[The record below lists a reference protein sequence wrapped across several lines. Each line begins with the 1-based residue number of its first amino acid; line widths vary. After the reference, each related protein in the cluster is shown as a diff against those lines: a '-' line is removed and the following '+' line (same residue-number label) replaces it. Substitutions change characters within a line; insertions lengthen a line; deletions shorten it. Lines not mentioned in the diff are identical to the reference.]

1 MADIVRDWRT
11 ELVEAYPD
19 LFHPPVGDPGAAQ
32 GSPECGEG
40 WCDLL
45 ERAFARIRTA
55 VQADGGSLKV
65 AQIKEKY
72 GTLRLYWQ
80 GSLSPEARAQVAEA
94 VDLAEARSA
103 CTCELCGEN
112 GRLYGPDWLTTRCM
126 THARGRPVERP
137 PGFENIHLMQ
147 RIVDGRL
154 RTVACRR
161 YDRASDRFIDVDP
174 ASLGIEEE

>member
-1 MADIVRDWRT
+1 MAVHDWRT

-19 LFHPPVGDPGAAQ
+19 LFHPPVGDSGAAR

-40 WCDLL
+40 WRDLL
-45 ERAFARIRTA
+45 ERAFARIWAA

-80 GSLSPEARAQVAEA
+80 GSLSPEASAQVAEA
-94 VDLAEARSA
+94 IDLAEARSA

-112 GRLYGPDWLTTRCM
+112 GRLYG
-126 THARGRPVERP
+126 
-137 PGFENIHLMQ
+137 
-147 RIVDGRL
+147 
-154 RTVACRR
+154 RT
-161 YDRASDRFIDVDP
+161 
-174 ASLGIEEE
+174 G